1 MSRDTTDL
9 RYQSTHYSSKIVHYE
24 WTCTCTPWGI
34 WWSNYLSFAQLHQL
48 PVSSSTEQSCMIWK
62 VDLQKTH
69 FSFPYLFNIPRDY
82 YLPEDSALF
91 LMTDLRA
98 LAISYLQ
105 LQLKPRQSK
114 SNKALEQGINLQ
126 MLTNSQEQH
135 CCARNRHK
143 RFRRE
148 CIWCQVE
155 GLFDDGVKKVNY
167 GTLKERTRKKR
178 LACYKPFLKATC
190 NERCAFLM
198 DSIWDKK
205 S

>member
-1 MSRDTTDL
+1 
-9 RYQSTHYSSKIVHYE
+9 
-24 WTCTCTPWGI
+24 
-34 WWSNYLSFAQLHQL
+34 
-48 PVSSSTEQSCMIWK
+48 MIWK

-155 GLFDDGVKKVNY
+155 GLFDDGVKKWIM
-167 GTLKERTRKKR
+167 GHWKKERVKKGLHVTNHSSKR
-178 LACYKPFLKATC
+178 HAMNDAPFWWIASEIRNLSLKRHHKIMQWNSKRTHYVC
-190 NERCAFLM
+190 HFISC
-198 DSIWDKK
+198 KYQT
-205 S
+205 